1 MPEPPLHVTTSTAQ
15 SLAAVT
21 RLLSRWGLPRAQ
33 QAHLLG
39 FTGRGLRRAQ
49 REAAPTLSLDQQDRL
64 RLLSA
69 ILSALLTLYSPRTV
83 GGWLSHPNN
92 REPFHGR
99 QPLDALLTGGLPALR
114 ATWQL
119 LSGDLSGQFGAT
131 PASRRQAAQL
141 PQPPID
147 LD

>member
-1 MPEPPLHVTTSTAQ
+1 MPEHPPHVPTSTAR

-21 RLLSRWGLPRAQ
+21 RILTQWGLPHAQ

-39 FTGRGLRRAQ
+39 FTGRELRRAQ
-49 REAAPTLSLDQQDRL
+49 REAAPDLSPEQQDRL

-69 ILSALLTLYSPRTV
+69 ILSALLVLYSPRTV
-83 GGWLSHPNN
+83 GGWLSRRND
-92 REPFHGR
+92 RAPFHGQR
-99 QPLDALLTGGLPALR
+99 PLTVLLTGGFPALR

-119 LSGDLSGQFGAT
+119 LSGDLSGQFSST
-131 PASRRQAAQL
+131 PESRRRAAQL

>member
-1 MPEPPLHVTTSTAQ
+1 MPEPPRHVTTSTAQ

-21 RLLSRWGLPRAQ
+21 RLLSRWGLSHAQ

-39 FTGRGLRRAQ
+39 FTGRGLRRVQ

-83 GGWLSHPNN
+83 GGWLSRPNN
-92 REPFHGR
+92 REPFHGQR
-99 QPLDALLTGGLPALR
+99 PLDVLLTGGLPALR
-114 ATWQL
+114 ATWHL
-119 LSGDLSGQFGAT
+119 LAGDLSGQFGAT
-131 PASRRQAAQL
+131 PASRQQASQL
-141 PQPPID
+141 PQPSVD
-147 LD
+147 VD

>member
-1 MPEPPLHVTTSTAQ
+1 MPGPPLHVTTSTAR

-21 RLLSRWGLPRAQ
+21 RLLTRWGLPHAQ
-33 QAHLLG
+33 QARLLG
-39 FTGRGLRRAQ
+39 FTNRALRRAQ
-49 REAAPTLSLDQQDRL
+49 REPVPELALEQQDRL

-69 ILSALLTLYSPRTV
+69 ILSALLVLYSPRTV
-83 GGWLSHPNN
+83 GGWLSRSNN

-131 PASRRQAAQL
+131 PASRQQASQL

>member
-1 MPEPPLHVTTSTAQ
+1 MPERSPHAPTSTTR

-21 RLLSRWGLPRAQ
+21 RLLTRWGLPHAQ

-39 FTGRGLRRAQ
+39 FTNRALRRAQ

-83 GGWLSHPNN
+83 GGWLPRRND
-92 REPFHGR
+92 RTPFHGQR
-99 QPLDALLTGGLPALR
+99 PLDVLLTGGLPALR
-114 ATWQL
+114 ATWHL
-119 LSGDLSGQFGAT
+119 LAGDLSGQFGAT
-131 PASRRQAAQL
+131 PASRQQASRL
-141 PQPPID
+141 PQPPIN